1 MGSLGIVLLGFPS
14 LTTLPLGDL
23 SRWAW
28 ASVAY
33 SGILA
38 IGVAYLLW
46 YRGVQRI
53 GNSRTAAY
61 SNLTPVVALAVAWL
75 WLGEVPKVMQILGAV
90 VVLVGLSV
98 ARLGKEK
105 GP

>member
-1 MGSLGIVLLGFPS
+1 MLPFLWETFPVGHG
-14 LTTLPLGDL
+14 P
-23 SRWAW
+23 AW
-28 ASVAY
+28 RIR
-33 SGILA
+33 GILA